1 MNTPPFFFF
10 FFSKRI
16 IRKIVLGPYNSFQG
30 IVIMG
35 FEKLILSTDVD
46 VVVVAKNFGYVF
58 NIYLNYLSLHKSMFI
73 FLIY

>member
-1 MNTPPFFFF
+1 
-10 FFSKRI
+10 
-16 IRKIVLGPYNSFQG
+16 
-30 IVIMG
+30 MG